1 MQNIFSILKQA
12 HESNP
17 LLSGPEID
25 TLIDVTHE
33 MINRGAPDVD
43 DGMGFNKYD
52 YGLPLV
58 SKFKGFSRGDSI
70 PSDDAAGMINI
81 LFKYKDTQVNEFSN
95 YDTLKSGI
103 ISVINKATITMRDD
117 LLDYRSKA
125 VQHVGD
131 GAHGSQ
137 RFLIPDFRKGANKLK
152 TLMNQRCQELFDST
166 KNREYAPYNGKP
178 AGFKLFSKVK
188 GKIDLYDI
196 KAVAAGDV
204 ADLLQQNEY
213 DVSALRRLAEQIN
226 KPDKIKKVFLE
237 KTDDGKN
244 RVLINLGK
252 YSGAFNEYVTKLP
265 GRNRDYKKIGNDH
278 IRWVIDV
285 SPSFMDGLVSVLESD
300 GFDASPLKEISPI
313 LDSSGFDFS
322 TEVSSDSTEVG
333 SDSNGEI
340 KEDLLVRV
348 EDATAET
355 GGRWLMKVSY
365 FRRGSID
372 DDMRSQFNDILKYN
386 FVGWTTKIDEPDQ
399 EVLRCK
405 ADYGVY
411 IRGTQND
418 FIDFARILQT
428 RGFNVSQVLAVA
440 QKIQDNGFLPEE
452 RNRGEVDGFD
462 SAEDFDD
469 AARKYESGFGYEF
482 YKEQIDGIKFLY
494 GNQSAL
500 LGDQVGVGKTAQFVA
515 AADMRLKN
523 SGGACI
529 IVTVNSVV
537 NQIARD
543 VQKITGVSDDEISTD
558 PYAQAKYRVLSYTA
572 FSSPKKRKEI
582 TRHLIKEARD
592 GKISVMV
599 LDEVHFVK
607 NGNPANRKSNDLN
620 HKSNHTT
627 FNIQEISQYIPFV
640 WGVSATIVANKPVDL
655 YNQLTAINH
664 KLGKIKYKTF
674 KYSFDDPSWDLEKKM
689 LSADKLKEILLDQR
703 VYIQRTKSSIREDMP
718 EQIVSS
724 KDAKVDMSNLSQ
736 VIQQKMQGYDNP
748 DLAISAMIAFRTI
761 IAEFKVP
768 KSLAVAREAI
778 SQGKKVG
785 IFTCYDGSAELLIDG
800 LNRIVQEYNP
810 GGTVARIHG
819 GQRNRQDVIDNFKRP
834 NSSDMAIVINI
845 KAGGTGLDFPN
856 IVTDVIVNDFDWSPS
871 NDSQSLGRFFRINS
885 EKDIN
890 ISYIIANETEDRSM
904 YQKLDQKRRISDLI
918 SQLSDKE
925 MQLLN
930 EGFRG
935 DDTRIREL
943 RKQRHKALRE
953 QANLEED
960 EADFKKSTGNR
971 IIGMM
976 DDYVIASRKSWYGIL
991 KTQHKH

>member
-1 MQNIFSILKQA
+1 MQSIFNLLKQA
-12 HESNP
+12 QESNP
-17 LLSGPEID
+17 LLSGPEVDI
-25 TLIDVTHE
+25 LIDVAHE
-33 MINRGAPDVD
+33 MINRGAPDKED
-43 DGMGFNKYD
+43 DLGFNKYD

-58 SKFKGFSRGDSI
+58 QMFSNFSRGDSI
-70 PSDDAAGMINI
+70 PSDVAASMIKV
-81 LFKYKDTQVNEFSN
+81 LSKYKNTQINTFSN

-103 ISVINKATITMRDD
+103 ISVINKATSTMRDD
-117 LLDYRSKA
+117 LLDYGSKT
-125 VQHVGD
+125 VQHIGD
-131 GAHGSQ
+131 GDWGSQ
-137 RFLIPDFRKGANKLK
+137 RFLIPDFRKGKRKLE
-152 TLMNQRCQELFDST
+152 TLMNQRCQDLYDAT
-166 KNREYAPYNGKP
+166 KKREYSPYKGRP
-178 AGFKLFSKVK
+178 AGFKLFSEAK
-188 GKIDLYDI
+188 GKIDLYNI
-196 KAVAAGDV
+196 KAVVAGEV
-204 ADLLQQNEY
+204 ADSLQQYGY
-213 DVSALRRLAEQIN
+213 DVSALRRFAEQVDQ
-226 KPDKIKKVFLE
+226 PDKIKKVFLE

-252 YSGAFNEYVTKLP
+252 YSAAFNEYVKKLP

-285 SPSFMDGLVSVLESD
+285 SPSFMDGLASVLESD

-313 LDSSGFDFS
+313 LDRSGFDFS
-322 TEVSSDSTEVG
+322 TETDSTEVSSG
-333 SDSNGEI
+333 SDGEI

-348 EDATAET
+348 EDATIET

-365 FRRGSID
+365 FRKGSID

-386 FVGWTTKIDEPDQ
+386 FVGWTTKVDEPDQ
-399 EVLRCK
+399 EILRCK

-428 RGFNVSQVLAVA
+428 RGFEVNQILTVA
-440 QKIQDNGFLPEE
+440 QGIQNNGFLPEE
-452 RNRGEVDGFD
+452 RHRGEVDGFD
-462 SAEDFDD
+462 NAEDFND
-469 AARKYESGFGYEF
+469 AARKYESGFGYQF
-482 YKEQIDGIKFLY
+482 YKEQIDGMKFLY

-500 LGDQVGVGKTAQFVA
+500 LGDQMGVGKTAQFVA
-515 AADMRLKN
+515 AADMRLKS
-523 SGGACI
+523 SGGACV

-543 VQKITGVSDDEISTD
+543 VQKIAGVSDGEISTD
-558 PYAQAKYRVLSYTA
+558 PYAKTKYRVLSYTA
-572 FSSPKKRKEI
+572 FSSPNKRKEI
-582 TRHLIKEARD
+582 TRHLMKEARD

-599 LDEVHFVK
+599 LDEVHNVK
-607 NGNPANRKSNDLN
+607 NGNPANRKSNNLD

-724 KDAKVDMSNLSQ
+724 KDVKVDMSNLSQ
-736 VIQQKMQGYDNP
+736 AIQQKMQGYDNP

-785 IFTCYDGSAELLIDG
+785 IFTCYDGSAELLMDG
-800 LNRIVQEYNP
+800 LNRIIQEYNP

-819 GQRNRQDVIDNFKRP
+819 GQRNRQVVIDDFKRP
-834 NSSDMAIVINI
+834 DSSDMAIVINI

-885 EKDIN
+885 ERDIN
-890 ISYIIANETEDRSM
+890 ISYIIASETEDKNM

-918 SQLSDKE
+918 SQLSDAE

-930 EGFRG
+930 DGFRG
-935 DDTRIREL
+935 DDIRIREL
-943 RKQRHKALRE
+943 RKERHKALKE
-953 QANLEED
+953 QASLEEG
-960 EADFKKSTGNR
+960 EADFKKSTGNK

-976 DDYVIASRKSWYGIL
+976 DSYVVASRKSWYGLL
-991 KTQHKH
+991 KSN